1 MLLSAAPGRGD
12 GLVPTLSQ
20 PPPCHSSCRQA
31 FGRVCGPS
39 ASPALSS
46 LVGLQ
51 WSWGLRCSLTLA
63 KGRLDSLLLGVT
75 CPCLWT
81 GGDGSAGTVVGTVT
95 VWELGG
101 DGAWPLL
108 GSMKILDV
116 CYH

>member
-1 MLLSAAPGRGD
+1 MLLSAAPGHGD

-31 FGRVCGPS
+31 LGRVYGPS

-46 LVGLQ
+46 LV
-51 WSWGLRCSLTLA
+51 GLRCSLTLA

-75 CPCLWT
+75 RPRLWT